1 MLEFLTSSHLIMH
14 VQVLLTT
21 CKAMAPFTPFFTE
34 VLYLNLRKLLGPSA
48 KESIHFSSFPEVKG
62 EVIIKSVWELHHQ
75 SCIMITVK
83 TLKAFFIWMNK
94 QTNERIEKSVA
105 RMMTIIDLARNIRE
119 RHNKA
124 LKVPLRLIASC
135 TDCVHFASCP

>member
-1 MLEFLTSSHLIMH
+1 MF
-14 VQVLLTT
+14 QVLLTT

-34 VLYLNLRKLLGPSA
+34 VLYLNLRNLLGPNA
-48 KESIHFSSFPEVKG
+48 EESIHFCSFPEVEG
-62 EVIIKSVWELHHQ
+62 EVIIKQ
-75 SCIMITVK
+75 SENYIITLAINSSK
-83 TLKAFFIWMNK
+83 TFIIWMNK

-124 LKVPLRLIASC
+124 LKVPLRWVALC
-135 TDCVHFASCP
+135 QP